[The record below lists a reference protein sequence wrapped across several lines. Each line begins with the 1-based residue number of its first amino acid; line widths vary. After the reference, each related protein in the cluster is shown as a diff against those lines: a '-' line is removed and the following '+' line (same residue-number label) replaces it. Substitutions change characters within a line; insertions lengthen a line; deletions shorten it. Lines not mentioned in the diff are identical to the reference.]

1 IAVMGGFWAFELLP
15 IAVTALLPLFLFPLL
30 GIMPAQAVSQSY
42 FQDKNVLFF
51 GGLVVAAAL
60 ECVRAHERIALTTLL
75 LFGTRP
81 RQLLLG
87 FMAAT
92 AFLSMWMNNTAT
104 TAMMM
109 PIAEAVLSSLEET
122 AGACEGSGRASG
134 RRALRE
140 SLGKALM
147 LGVAWSANIGGMGT
161 LTGTGPNIVLAGGFA
176 TMFPEAPA
184 LSFAAWLAFATR
196 LARSSSRAVICL
208 LVAWALLS
216 VRHLPSSDA
225 GYNAKATYA
234 LLVEK
239 RRSLGPL
246 SWREAAAA
254 VLSDFSLLALLWV
267 TRQPGFVPGWGSWF
281 DGYATDG
288 TTAALMATL
297 LFALPASPPSTS
309 ACCKGLASRMPA
321 AGRRRA
327 RLADWPEIEARV
339 PWGVLLLLGGGFA
352 LADACRV
359 SGLSDLLSEHLDPLA
374 SLPPPLVV
382 LALMALASLAT
393 AFASNVATASILL
406 PVVGALA
413 VSQGCHPLLYM
424 APVVLAVSLAFSL
437 PVSTPPNALAFAS
450 GRLSVRDMAPLG
462 ALLNV
467 ACCAVVFLFLFT
479 TGEVIFGLGSQPAW
493 AA

>member
-1 IAVMGGFWAFELLP
+1 MAAVCALALPLLALPGPAGTQSAAVGRTAWSIAVMGGFWAFELLP

-196 LARSSSRAVICL
+196 LARSSS
-208 LVAWALLS
+208 
-216 VRHLPSSDA
+216 
-225 GYNAKATYA
+225 
-234 LLVEK
+234 
-239 RRSLGPL
+239 
-246 SWREAAAA
+246 
-254 VLSDFSLLALLWV
+254 
-267 TRQPGFVPGWGSWF
+267 
-281 DGYATDG
+281 
-288 TTAALMATL
+288 
-297 LFALPASPPSTS
+297 
-309 ACCKGLASRMPA
+309 
-321 AGRRRA
+321 
-327 RLADWPEIEARV
+327 
-339 PWGVLLLLGGGFA
+339 
-352 LADACRV
+352 
-359 SGLSDLLSEHLDPLA
+359 
-374 SLPPPLVV
+374 
-382 LALMALASLAT
+382 
-393 AFASNVATASILL
+393 
-406 PVVGALA
+406 
-413 VSQGCHPLLYM
+413 
-424 APVVLAVSLAFSL
+424 
-437 PVSTPPNALAFAS
+437 
-450 GRLSVRDMAPLG
+450 
-462 ALLNV
+462 
-467 ACCAVVFLFLFT
+467 
-479 TGEVIFGLGSQPAW
+479 
-493 AA
+493 